1 MADKVIVAATIQVD
15 TGSANEEIKEV
26 NKNVKDL
33 DKSFDEVSSSASSTG
48 KTIDGTTGNFGKLK
62 DQMGALPGPLGAAT
76 QGVGKVNM
84 AFKALLANPIVL
96 LIAAIVG
103 ALALLYKAFT
113 STNDGA
119 DKMEQV
125 FSGIGAV
132 IDVIR
137 DRILKVAGA
146 IAKFFSGDF
155 KGALADGRAA
165 VSGIGQEIADEFQA
179 AANATRIIQELDDEL
194 RNLSVSRAKLNAD
207 LAEAKERI
215 NDTDLAASERRA
227 NIAKVREAEAK
238 QNAAEIAEAEARYKA
253 IVDKNNLSDKSD
265 EDLQAEADALIKIQ
279 NLRAQSAAQGR
290 QLDKLDRQITR
301 EEQAKAN
308 EAYRK
313 HLEEKN
319 RILAEKKAEEKAIQD
334 AGNKA
339 IADAQKVLDEELSRD
354 QQLEKLKKEYDERIA
369 AAEAA
374 GLQVL
379 KVREAFLIERSALEQ
394 KFADEDA
401 EAEKIREQEKA
412 DFFTALADRKQ
423 KENAAALAQIEKDQ
437 KAKEEIDRLERESK
451 ERLTSGIANSLETLA
466 DIAGKQTVI
475 GKGLAIAATTIN
487 TFQSAIAAFR
497 GVVQTIPGPVG
508 IAIGA
513 VAAAGAVASGL
524 AAVKKIVAVKIPGG
538 SGGAG
543 GGSVPSGIQTPAAPV
558 APTAQST
565 TLDQASLNGIGNAA
579 TSAKVYVLDSDVT
592 NNQERNTRLN
602 RAARL
607 GG

>member
-1 MADKVIVAATIQVD
+1 MADKQIIAATISVD
-15 TGSANEEIKEV
+15 TGNANEEVKEL
-26 NKNVKDL
+26 NKNVNAL
-33 DKSFDEVSSSASSTG
+33 DNSLEDTSKSAATTG

-76 QGVGKVNM
+76 KGVEGVGS

-96 LIAAIVG
+96 LIAAIVA
-103 ALALLYKAFT
+103 ALAALYKAFT

-119 DKMEQV
+119 DKMEQI
-125 FSGIGAV
+125 FAGLGAA

-137 DRILKVAGA
+137 DRVLKVAGA

-165 VSGIGQEIADEFQA
+165 VSGIGEEISREFQA

-215 NDTDLAASERRA
+215 NDADISSAVRRE

-238 QNAAEIAEAEARYKA
+238 QNEAEIAEAEARYKA
-253 IVDKNNLSDKSD
+253 IVAKNELSDKSD

-279 NLRAQSAAQGR
+279 NLRAQSAAQNR
-290 QLDKLDRQITR
+290 QLDKLEKQIQR
-301 EEQAKAN
+301 EDAAKAQ
-308 EAYRK
+308 EAYRQQQERIK
-313 HLEEKN
+313 ATETERKNQIEK
-319 RILAEKKAEEKAIQD
+319 EKAD
-334 AGNKA
+334 S
-339 IADAQKVLDEELSRD
+339 IA
-354 QQLEKLKKEYDERIA
+354 KLNARLQY
-369 AAEAA
+369 AES
-374 GLQVL
+374 LT
-379 KVREAFLIERSALEQ
+379 ALEQ
-394 KFADEDA
+394 KEAEDRKKIEEDFTAKMDA
-401 EAEKIREQEKA
+401 EFQKQVAIENQAYQNAKKTTEAKAE
-412 DFFTALADRKQ
+412 L
-423 KENAAALAQIEKDQ
+423 
-437 KAKEEIDRLERESK
+437 DRLEQESK
-451 ERLTSGIANSLETLA
+451 QRLTSGIANSLYTLA
-466 DIAGKQTVI
+466 DIAGKQTVL

-513 VAAAGAVASGL
+513 VAAAGAVAAGL
-524 AAVKKIVAVKIPGG
+524 AAVKKIVAVKVPGA
-538 SGGAG
+538 SGGG

-558 APTAQST
+558 APTTQT
-565 TLDQASLNGIGNAA
+565 TSLDQASLNNIGNAA
-579 TSAKVYVLDSDVT
+579 TGAKVYVLDSDVT